1 MSPKVAPG
9 TQAERR
15 IRAHNRRI
23 ILRAA
28 EETFARKGFDG
39 ATIAEIA
46 TRCALPKANVYYYFG
61 SKTGLYRAVIDR
73 LLLEWNKA
81 FDHIDA
87 ARAPEEAIAA
97 YVRAK
102 LAYSRRNTAA
112 SKLFANEN
120 VRGSTFL
127 SRRDQASIREIT
139 REKAAV
145 VEGWIKAGQLRPVD
159 PYHLFILLWAS
170 TQFYADF
177 DSVVRNILGA
187 SRLTR
192 ATFDRAA
199 ETITALILEGCIVQ
213 KGQARPRKTGGRA
226 RRRS

>member
-1 MSPKVAPG
+1 MSPKIAPG
-9 TQAERR
+9 ARAERR
-15 IRAHNRRI
+15 VRAHNHRI

-28 EETFARKGFDG
+28 EEIFARKGFDG

-46 TRCALPKANVYYYFG
+46 KRCALPKANVYYYFG
-61 SKTGLYRAVIDR
+61 SKPGLYRAVIDR
-73 LLLEWNKA
+73 LLLEWNEA

-87 ARAPEEAIAA
+87 TRPPEEAIAA

-127 SRRDQASIREIT
+127 SRRDQASIRSIT
-139 REKAAV
+139 HEKAAV
-145 VEGWIKAGQLRPVD
+145 VEGWIRAGRLRPID
-159 PYHLFILLWAS
+159 PYHFFIVLWAS

-177 DSVVRNILGA
+177 DSVVRNVLGA
-187 SRLTR
+187 RRLTP
-192 ATFDRAA
+192 AMFDRAA
-199 ETITALILEGCIVQ
+199 ETITSLILQGCV
-213 KGQARPRKTGGRA
+213 APRRTASPKKRRA
-226 RRRS
+226 NLRRGP